1 MSRAHASALAGLA
14 LALPMG
20 LLFLAAWIGLGPLG
34 EWLRSVL
41 TVDGIQPSP
50 VGHVYMLG
58 GLVLL
63 IPAFAI
69 AAWPIVRRREV
80 PVANVA
86 ALVVIGGLIIATWGG
101 LADEVVRCEV
111 LGIPNCD

>member
-14 LALPMG
+14 LTLPMA
-20 LLFLAAWIGLGPLG
+20 LLFAAAYLGLGPVG
-34 EWLRSVL
+34 AWLRAVL

-80 PVANVA
+80 RAANVA
-86 ALVVIGGLIIATWGG
+86 ALAVIGVLIFATWGG
-101 LADEVVRCEV
+101 LAEEVVRCEV